1 MESSDRSFEDWRAS
15 SPDCPSVAS
24 EYPEPLESSS
34 DTREEE
40 IADQKSAP
48 SHGLILPS
56 KDRKT
61 GGHAYGYESGQKPYA
76 DAVTTQRTTQSALE
90 ATGRQSIQRLALRL
104 AKDNVTKLV
113 AKQVGMEAKKS
124 FRATRRPLFLAQTE
138 CEIGFQVTVYL
149 CMDEEDSASEESAP
163 ELGMNII
170 FDPKSDAIMLFNRT
184 KGDEQQFITVRRR
197 PISNAWIPIR
207 IGSSERAMLDPASY
221 SISWSDKHILDM
233 TVFPRRYMSLV
244 PRHLKPLT
252 KNRKRALEELASQS
266 SPPPV
271 KKPKAKEAS
280 EGSSVSTAIQ
290 IDDDVVAVSGPTV
303 SSSLRSK
310 FNLINDLCHPMEAL
324 KLHDA
329 IKVVNS
335 IEEEDYTLTRKA
347 DIAVHR
353 KSLVFKAR
361 HSDAAGELIVVK
373 LLRSHSEIDH
383 KDDKVMG
390 IDVVGERWL
399 KEVKNNYRVSE
410 HRAIASIYGFDARF
424 LTLYMEYID
433 APGLDTHINGEGNP
447 YCTLDSKDAR
457 QVLLDM
463 TDAINFVHRK
473 GVIHNDI
480 KPSNILYSK
489 ERGAVL
495 IDFGLATTR
504 STHNGGTRW
513 YIPPEYGSDGKRGA
527 PGDIFALGV
536 VLLFLLRKIPLPE
549 LQSPPLVW
557 DIRRRGVGNKKAA
570 AARAQWESIVNEAAG
585 KLKDM
590 NDVVIHPKV
599 LKVISR
605 MVAPR
610 PKKRATG
617 DQIVEKVKEY
627 DDVGSKYVFTY

>member
-1 MESSDRSFEDWRAS
+1 MEHLVYCILLPAIANRQRFTTKPPKGGDVCESLVELQNHPWPMVMVGNERVCGTQSGCPRIRTCSYDLSIHDFSRRIAYRERHVDDYGRRQSSARIIYLTLCRTFSSGFLTRNPIYKHFHTRIFQLLLFPPAISTEPFVQQVSWPTSNPLTSGKVKAAMESSDGSFEDWRAS

-24 EYPEPLESSS
+24 EYQEPLESSS

-40 IADQKSAP
+40 IADRKSAP
-48 SHGLILPS
+48 SQGLIFPS
-56 KDRKT
+56 RDRKT
-61 GGHAYGYESGQKPYA
+61 SGHAYGYGSGQKPY
-76 DAVTTQRTTQSALE
+76 DNGVTTQRTTQSALE

-138 CEIGFQVTVYL
+138 CEIGFQVKVYL
-149 CMDEEDSASEESAP
+149 CMDEEDSASEGSAP

-184 KGDEQQFITVRRR
+184 KGDEQQFITVRKR
-197 PISNAWIPIR
+197 PISNAWVPIR

-221 SISWSDKHILDM
+221 SISWSGKHILDM

-244 PRHLKPLT
+244 PRYLKPLT
-252 KNRKRALEELASQS
+252 KSRKRALEELASQS

-271 KKPKAKEAS
+271 KKYKAKEAN

-290 IDDDVVAVSGPTV
+290 IDDDVIAVSGPTA

-361 HSDAAGELIVVK
+361 HSDAAEELIVVK
-373 LLRSHSEIDH
+373 LLRSHSEIKH

-399 KEVKNNYRVSE
+399 KEVKNHCRVSE
-410 HRAIASIYGFDARF
+410 HVSQGH
-424 LTLYMEYID
+424 L
-433 APGLDTHINGEGNP
+433 P
-447 YCTLDSKDAR
+447 
-457 QVLLDM
+457 
-463 TDAINFVHRK
+463 
-473 GVIHNDI
+473 IH
-480 KPSNILYSK
+480 
-489 ERGAVL
+489 
-495 IDFGLATTR
+495 
-504 STHNGGTRW
+504 
-513 YIPPEYGSDGKRGA
+513 
-527 PGDIFALGV
+527 
-536 VLLFLLRKIPLPE
+536 
-549 LQSPPLVW
+549 
-557 DIRRRGVGNKKAA
+557 AA
-570 AARAQWESIVNEAAG
+570 
-585 KLKDM
+585 
-590 NDVVIHPKV
+590 
-599 LKVISR
+599 
-605 MVAPR
+605 
-610 PKKRATG
+610 
-617 DQIVEKVKEY
+617 Y
-627 DDVGSKYVFTY
+627 

>member
-1 MESSDRSFEDWRAS
+1 
-15 SPDCPSVAS
+15 
-24 EYPEPLESSS
+24 
-34 DTREEE
+34 
-40 IADQKSAP
+40 
-48 SHGLILPS
+48 
-56 KDRKT
+56 
-61 GGHAYGYESGQKPYA
+61 
-76 DAVTTQRTTQSALE
+76 TTQSALE
-90 ATGRQSIQRLALRL
+90 ATCRQSIQRLALRL

-138 CEIGFQVTVYL
+138 CEIGFHVKAYL
-149 CMDEEDSASEESAP
+149 CMGKEDSAKEGSAP
-163 ELGMNII
+163 EFGMNII
-170 FDPKSDAIMLFNRT
+170 FDPKSDAIMLFNRN
-184 KGDEQQFITVRRR
+184 KGDEQQFITVRKW
-197 PISNAWIPIR
+197 PISNAWVPIR

-221 SISWSDKHILDM
+221 SISWSGKHILDM

-252 KNRKRALEELASQS
+252 KSRKRALEELASQS

-271 KKPKAKEAS
+271 KKSKTKKAS
-280 EGSSVSTAIQ
+280 DGSDVSTAIQ
-290 IDDDVVAVSGPTV
+290 IDDDVVAVSGPAT
-303 SSSLRSK
+303 SSSSRSK

-329 IKVVNS
+329 IKVVSS
-335 IEEEDYTLTRKA
+335 IEEEDYTLARKA

-353 KSLVFKAR
+353 KSLVCKAR
-361 HSDAAGELIVVK
+361 HSDVAGDKLIVVK

-399 KEVKNNYRVSE
+399 KEVKHNCRVSE
-410 HRAIASIYGFDARF
+410 HVTIASIYDFDARF

-433 APGLDTHINGEGNP
+433 APSLDTHINGEKNP

-463 TDAINFVHRK
+463 TDAINFIHRK

-504 STHNGGTRW
+504 SAHNGGTRW
-513 YIPPEYGSDGKRGA
+513 YIPPEYGSDGKRGT

-549 LQSPPLVW
+549 LQSPLLVW
-557 DIRRRGVGNKKAA
+557 DIRMLRRRGVVNTKASA
-570 AARAQWESIVNEAAG
+570 VRAQWGSIVDEAAG

-590 NDVVIHPKV
+590 IDGEIHPKV

-610 PKKRATG
+610 PKERATG
-617 DQIVEKVKEY
+617 DQIVGTVKEY
-627 DDVGSKYVFTY
+627 DHVGSKYVFTYQDAEIY